1 MHRDGNGQA
10 KGKMMGIGREKW
22 MRRVK
27 QMGAMGDKKETGTL
41 MGEDSREVAEKQKA
55 LSIDRK
61 MKRASVM
68 HGEEEGG

>member
-1 MHRDGNGQA
+1 MDETG
-10 KGKMMGIGREKW
+10 
-22 MRRVK
+22 VK
-27 QMGAMGDKKETGTL
+27 QMGAMGDRKETGTL